1 MKSIKEKLSLATCTL
16 LAGGAH
22 QAHAI
27 DNAWDL
33 DSSFLYY
40 AEGDDRVQV
49 AKAIAKLT
57 GDVSDDDT
65 ATINLVLDTM
75 SGSTPSGAVRSNSS
89 AISFTSASGAG
100 GITAEGTVPDIV
112 EFSDTRLG
120 FSLDWEHSV
129 SRLRKMK
136 YGGSLSVENDYQSY
150 GASVALTQDTED
162 RSKTY
167 SAGLAVS
174 YDKIF
179 RKTGGTPEPL
189 TSTDSN
195 SILSDGER
203 YIYDAIIGMTK
214 VLNKRTVGQ
223 LNFGITYSDGYHTD
237 PYKVISVVDLVSQ
250 SDPSVGEFTY
260 GEIDR
265 LYEGR
270 PTSRLRSVIYTALS
284 HQYGEHNEVVH
295 ASYRYYQDD
304 WGISAHTFDLTHRRP
319 VGTSSFLE
327 PHFRF
332 YTQTAA
338 DFFMHH
344 IDYSPTAPLPEYA
357 SADYRLDAII
367 GTTIGLNFGMDMGS
381 SSKLRLRAEYINWQY
396 EDAEY
401 SENSAIVLQASYR
414 KVF

>member
-1 MKSIKEKLSLATCTL
+1 MKSIKDKLSLATCTL
-16 LAGGAH
+16 LAGGSQ
-22 QAHAI
+22 QALAV

-40 AEGDDRVQV
+40 SEADDRVQV

-57 GDVSDDDT
+57 GDITDDDT

-75 SGSTPSGAVRSNSS
+75 TGSTPSGAVSSNSS

-120 FSLDWEHSV
+120 FSLDWEHAS

-150 GASVALTQDTED
+150 GASVAMTQDTED
-162 RSKTY
+162 RDVTY
-167 SAGLAVS
+167 NAGLAFS

-189 TSTDSN
+189 SSTDTN
-195 SILSDGER
+195 SILGDGER
-203 YIYDAIIGMTK
+203 YIYDIIVGVSK

-223 LNFGITYSDGYHTD
+223 LNYGLTYSDGYHSD
-237 PYKVISVVDLVSQ
+237 PYKVISVVDLTSP
-250 SDPSVGEFTY
+250 SDPAVGQFTY
-260 GEIDR
+260 GEVDR

-270 PTSRLRSVIYTALS
+270 PTTRLRSTIYTSMA
-284 HQYGEHNEVVH
+284 HQYGERNEVIH
-295 ASYRYYQDD
+295 ASYRFYWDD
-304 WGISAHTFDLTHRRP
+304 WGITAHALDLTHRRP
-319 VGTSSFLE
+319 VGRNSFIE
-327 PHFRF
+327 PHFR
-332 YTQTAA
+332 YYVQTAA

-344 IDYSPTAPLPEYA
+344 IDYSPTEPLPEYA
-357 SADYRLDAII
+357 SADYRLDAATGITV
-367 GTTIGLNFGMDMGS
+367 GVQYGQSVGS
-381 SSKLRLRAEYINWQY
+381 GGKLRFRLEYIDWQY

-401 SENSAIVLQASYR
+401 SENTAIVLQASYR
-414 KVF
+414 KIF